1 MDLLRPAL
9 WIVFLH
15 LFTLDVNRPVSGAR
29 MLYSRN
35 KLLQLNL
42 MRPAGMSDN
51 ALQLPNLILRN
62 SNRTFGERREKKR
75 RKRGKRGGVRLR
87 LRKQQLNRTP
97 LLLILGNTHSRLL
110 HPGVYGK
117 VGHDQDTDLLIEGF
131 EAPHH
136 LNRR

>member
-1 MDLLRPAL
+1 MDLLHPAL

-15 LFTLDVNRPVSGAR
+15 LLTLDVNGAVSGTR
-29 MLYSRN
+29 MLCSRN

-42 MRPAGMSDN
+42 MRPAGMSHN

-62 SNRTFGERREKKR
+62 SNSTFVERREKNR

-97 LLLILGNTHSRLL
+97 LPLMILGNAQSRLR

-117 VGHDQDTDLLIEGF
+117 VAHRAQRGYR
-131 EAPHH
+131 PSY
-136 LNRR
+136 